1 MLNRRQAV
9 LGREN
14 SGVQTDFDFEEQI
27 TQEVQTEVTH
37 EEFALPLYIPS
48 TVVEEKGIQT
58 EETEGGDNF
67 KYSNGLKSNAGEP
80 ILHTTQKEFLTG
92 TSKNDEMPKKK
103 QTKNSQFTHD
113 QTRYQKNEYIDS
125 KVFVNDDLNL
135 IERNDV
141 KNTHSSMNL
150 ERRNKLKEKLD
161 MNLAKIVIQEAKAEV
176 INNLGKQGYCSDPE
190 C

>member
-58 EETEGGDNF
+58 EETEVTHAYECLQPSGVPKRAFSWICRG
-67 KYSNGLKSNAGEP
+67 KSM
-80 ILHTTQKEFLTG
+80 Q
-92 TSKNDEMPKKK
+92 
-103 QTKNSQFTHD
+103 
-113 QTRYQKNEYIDS
+113 
-125 KVFVNDDLNL
+125 
-135 IERNDV
+135 
-141 KNTHSSMNL
+141 
-150 ERRNKLKEKLD
+150 
-161 MNLAKIVIQEAKAEV
+161 
-176 INNLGKQGYCSDPE
+176 
-190 C
+190 